1 MIQMEELNTFF
12 QQFFGDDS
20 LNISRATTADDV
32 DTWDSLVH
40 MNLVAALE
48 KKYKIR
54 FALGELETLQNVG
67 DMFDMINS
75 KISN

>member
-1 MIQMEELNTFF
+1 MIQMEELNSFF

-20 LNISRATTADDV
+20 LNICRATTADDV

-48 KKYKIR
+48 KTYRIR

-67 DMFDMINS
+67 EMLDMINS
-75 KISN
+75 KINN